1 MGSSR
6 RPARPHETGDKL
18 DRLAHTSTQISTEP
32 WNRRW
37 APPKPPYA
45 MMPGLRDRY
54 FSRQVRALAIGSV
67 PSSAWH
73 LLSGLPTAVVGL
85 GLALASDDPPPGRR
99 SPRPLR
105 TKKAAVGERA
115 VGGSQL
121 ITRSTAGAD
130 DEHACVVCI
139 QAQLTRLAGE
149 RSGILT
155 AGAVRLPLCL
165 SGPCRHSPFADKMS
179 DGAGPDGPRTRKPME
194 YNQTDLAA
202 FGAVQLG
209 TWRSDEWLSC
219 TAGAL
224 LALSTRADLLPSNR
238 AEADGIR
245 RHLANW
251 CRLI

>member
-1 MGSSR
+1 MSEAREGLARPLDPVLVNQARMCRMHPGAAHQTSR
-6 RPARPHETGDKL
+6 RGIWVSVTQCAVL
-18 DRLAHTSTQISTEP
+18 DMR
-32 WNRRW
+32 
-37 APPKPPYA
+37 
-45 MMPGLRDRY
+45 
-54 FSRQVRALAIGSV
+54 VV
-67 PSSAWH
+67 
-73 LLSGLPTAVVGL
+73 LPRV
-85 GLALASDDPPPGRR
+85 
-99 SPRPLR
+99 
-105 TKKAAVGERA
+105 K
-115 VGGSQL
+115 
-121 ITRSTAGAD
+121 
-130 DEHACVVCI
+130 
-139 QAQLTRLAGE
+139 

-209 TWRSDEWLSC
+209 TWRSDEWLS